1 MFHECKFL
9 FLSPLKVCD
18 SRRKHVGY
26 IFGSGIVISSIH
38 LKMHEMNL
46 FRKFNAFTV
55 KSLKVTDTSKSERK
69 LE

>member
-1 MFHECKFL
+1 
-9 FLSPLKVCD
+9 
-18 SRRKHVGY
+18 VGY